1 MSIELLMD
9 HNIRDKF
16 LATRYS
22 VACQTYFA
30 VHQTGIADDTPL
42 DDFDSIPA
50 ATRESVDE
58 EVLWSP

>member
-42 DDFDSIPA
+42 DDLTVSQPQP
-50 ATRESVDE
+50 VNQ
-58 EVLWSP
+58 